1 MSTQLIQSL
10 EELILGYLHGNPDV
24 KAFLKWNKHE
34 LSQKEIWDEM
44 SEYIQQEKNIYQN
57 HGEPA
62 DELSFDIGSLFLK
75 HQILLDNKN
84 DFDRISLQN

>member
-24 KAFLKWNKHE
+24 KAFLNWNKDE

-44 SEYIQQEKNIYQN
+44 SEYIQQQKNIYQN
-57 HGEPA
+57 YGEPA
-62 DELSFDIGSLFLK
+62 DELNFDIEILCIG
-75 HQILLDNKN
+75 HQVLLNNEN
-84 DFDRISLQN
+84 DFDRMSLLN